1 VNHRISRLLGAWMV
15 GCAVLALAAT
25 YYQAVTADRLAASPA
40 NPRVANVE
48 KGIWRGSIV
57 DRNGEILAESL
68 ERGLESRVYRGPGSL
83 APLVGY
89 AHPTLGRSGLE
100 SAMDQWLA
108 GRGWSYSRTGLLSTI
123 SQQPDRGYSVRLTI
137 DLRTQRACEA
147 ALAGRRGAVVVVDAA
162 SGEVLAAAS
171 SPWVHQAALESAW
184 DTVIA
189 REDSPLICRPLAGL
203 YPPGS
208 TIKPAIAGAA
218 IDMGLAGSGTVY
230 DCRGSIRAGGT
241 IISDA
246 AGAHGSI
253 DLQTAIALSCNTAFV
268 HLSLEAGARL
278 PEALAGFYLCR
289 SLPLDVPTAAAAFS
303 GEAGDD
309 VLGQLAI
316 GQGDLV
322 VTPLH
327 VAMMAAAVVNHGVM
341 MRPRLVTE
349 IRSASGAVVKR
360 SSPGVLCVPMS
371 AEAARI
377 VAGGMRAAVEW
388 GTARAA
394 NLPEYVVGGKT
405 GTAEN
410 PHGAPH
416 AWFVGYAQHAGRK
429 VVLSIIIENGGSG
442 GQVAAPLA
450 GSIFRA
456 VLSGR

>member
-1 VNHRISRLLGAWMV
+1 MV

-25 YYQAVTADRLAASPA
+25 YYQAAMADRLAASPA
-40 NPRVANVE
+40 NPRIANAE
-48 KGIWRGSIV
+48 KSIWRGSIL

-68 ERGLESRVYRGPGSL
+68 ERGLDSRVYRGPGSL
-83 APLVGY
+83 APLIGY
-89 AHPTLGRSGLE
+89 AHPTLGKSGLE
-100 SAMDQWLA
+100 SAMDQWLS
-108 GRGWSYSRTGLLSTI
+108 GRGWSYSRTGLLSTM
-123 SQQPDRGYSVRLTI
+123 SRQPDRGYSVRLTI
-137 DLRTQRACEA
+137 DSRVQRACEA
-147 ALAGRRGAVVVVDAA
+147 ALAGRRGAAVAVDAA

-171 SPWVHQAALESAW
+171 CPWVHPALSESAW

-189 REDSPLICRPLAGL
+189 REDSPLICRPLVGL

-253 DLQTAIALSCNTAFV
+253 DLRAAIALSCNTTFV
-268 HLSLEAGARL
+268 HLALKAGPGL
-278 PEALAGFYLCR
+278 PEALSGFYLGGA
-289 SLPLDVPTAAAAFS
+289 LPLDAPTAAGMLS
-303 GEAGDD
+303 SEAGDD
-309 VLGQLAI
+309 ALGQLAI

-327 VAMMAAAVVNHGVM
+327 VAMIAAAVVNHGVM
-341 MRPRLVTE
+341 MRPRLVAE
-349 IRSASGAVVKR
+349 IRSADGAVVTR

-371 AEAARI
+371 ADAARI
-377 VAGGMRAAVEW
+377 VAAGMRDAVEW

-394 NLPEYVVGGKT
+394 NLPEYAVGGKT

-429 VVLSIIIENGGSG
+429 VVLAIIIENGGSG
-442 GQVAAPLA
+442 GQAAAPLA
-450 GSIFRA
+450 GGIFRA

>member
-1 VNHRISRLLGAWMV
+1 
-15 GCAVLALAAT
+15 
-25 YYQAVTADRLAASPA
+25 
-40 NPRVANVE
+40 
-48 KGIWRGSIV
+48 
-57 DRNGEILAESL
+57 
-68 ERGLESRVYRGPGSL
+68 
-83 APLVGY
+83 
-89 AHPTLGRSGLE
+89 
-100 SAMDQWLA
+100 
-108 GRGWSYSRTGLLSTI
+108 
-123 SQQPDRGYSVRLTI
+123 
-137 DLRTQRACEA
+137 
-147 ALAGRRGAVVVVDAA
+147 
-162 SGEVLAAAS
+162 
-171 SPWVHQAALESAW
+171 
-184 DTVIA
+184 
-189 REDSPLICRPLAGL
+189 
-203 YPPGS
+203 
-208 TIKPAIAGAA
+208 
-218 IDMGLAGSGTVY
+218 VY

>member
-1 VNHRISRLLGAWMV
+1 MV

-25 YYQAVTADRLAASPA
+25 YYQAAMADRLAASPA
-40 NPRVANVE
+40 NPRIANAE
-48 KGIWRGSIV
+48 KSIWRGSIL

-68 ERGLESRVYRGPGSL
+68 ERGLDSRVYRGPGSL
-83 APLVGY
+83 APLIGY
-89 AHPTLGRSGLE
+89 AHPTLGKSGLE
-100 SAMDQWLA
+100 SAMDQWLS
-108 GRGWSYSRTGLLSTI
+108 GRGWSYSRTGLLSTM
-123 SQQPDRGYSVRLTI
+123 SRQPDRGYSVRLTI
-137 DLRTQRACEA
+137 DSRVQRACEA
-147 ALAGRRGAVVVVDAA
+147 ALAGRRGAAVAVDAA

-171 SPWVHQAALESAW
+171 CPWVHPALSESAW

-189 REDSPLICRPLAGL
+189 REDSPLICRPLVGL

-253 DLQTAIALSCNTAFV
+253 DLRAAIALSCNTTFV
-268 HLSLEAGARL
+268 HLALKAGPGL
-278 PEALAGFYLCR
+278 PEALSGFYLGGA
-289 SLPLDVPTAAAAFS
+289 LPLDAPTAAGMLS
-303 GEAGDD
+303 SEAGDD
-309 VLGQLAI
+309 ALGQLAI

-327 VAMMAAAVVNHGVM
+327 VAMIAAAVVNHGVM
-341 MRPRLVTE
+341 MRPRLVAE
-349 IRSASGAVVKR
+349 IRSADGAVVTR

-371 AEAARI
+371 ADAARI
-377 VAGGMRAAVEW
+377 VAAGMRDAVEW

-394 NLPEYVVGGKT
+394 NLPEYAVGGKT

-442 GQVAAPLA
+442 GQAAAPLA
-450 GSIFRA
+450 GGIFRA

>member
-1 VNHRISRLLGAWMV
+1 
-15 GCAVLALAAT
+15 
-25 YYQAVTADRLAASPA
+25 
-40 NPRVANVE
+40 
-48 KGIWRGSIV
+48 
-57 DRNGEILAESL
+57 
-68 ERGLESRVYRGPGSL
+68 
-83 APLVGY
+83 
-89 AHPTLGRSGLE
+89 
-100 SAMDQWLA
+100 
-108 GRGWSYSRTGLLSTI
+108 
-123 SQQPDRGYSVRLTI
+123 
-137 DLRTQRACEA
+137 
-147 ALAGRRGAVVVVDAA
+147 VDAA

-171 SPWVHQAALESAW
+171 CPWVHPALSESAW

-189 REDSPLICRPLAGL
+189 REDSPLICRPLVGL

-253 DLQTAIALSCNTAFV
+253 DLRAAIALSCNTTFV
-268 HLSLEAGARL
+268 HLALKAGPGL
-278 PEALAGFYLCR
+278 PEALSGFYLGR
-289 SLPLDVPTAAAAFS
+289 ALPLDAPTAAGMLS
-303 GEAGDD
+303 SEAGDD
-309 VLGQLAI
+309 ALGQLAI

-327 VAMMAAAVVNHGVM
+327 VAMIAAAVVNHGVM
-341 MRPRLVTE
+341 MRPRLVAE
-349 IRSASGAVVKR
+349 IRSADGAVVTR

-371 AEAARI
+371 ADAARI
-377 VAGGMRAAVEW
+377 VAAGMRDAVEW

-394 NLPEYVVGGKT
+394 NLPEYAVGGKT

-429 VVLSIIIENGGSG
+429 VVLAIIIENGGSG
-442 GQVAAPLA
+442 GQAAAPLA
-450 GSIFRA
+450 GGIFRA

>member
-1 VNHRISRLLGAWMV
+1 MV

-25 YYQAVTADRLAASPA
+25 YYQAAMADRLAASPA
-40 NPRVANVE
+40 NPRIANAE
-48 KGIWRGSIV
+48 ESIWRGSIL

-68 ERGLESRVYRGPGSL
+68 ERGLDSRVYRGPGSL
-83 APLVGY
+83 APLIGY
-89 AHPTLGRSGLE
+89 AHPTLGKSGLE
-100 SAMDQWLA
+100 SAMDQWLS
-108 GRGWSYSRTGLLSTI
+108 GRGWSYSRTGLLSTM
-123 SQQPDRGYSVRLTI
+123 SRQPDRGYSVRLTI
-137 DLRTQRACEA
+137 DSRVQRACEA
-147 ALAGRRGAVVVVDAA
+147 ALAGRRGAAVAVDAA

-171 SPWVHQAALESAW
+171 CPWVHPALSESAW

-189 REDSPLICRPLAGL
+189 REDSPLICRPLVGL

-253 DLQTAIALSCNTAFV
+253 DLRAAIALSCNTTFV
-268 HLSLEAGARL
+268 HLALKAGPGL
-278 PEALAGFYLCR
+278 PEALSGFYLGGA
-289 SLPLDVPTAAAAFS
+289 LPLDAPTAAGMLS
-303 GEAGDD
+303 SEAGDD
-309 VLGQLAI
+309 ALGQLAI

-327 VAMMAAAVVNHGVM
+327 VAMIAAAVVNHGVM
-341 MRPRLVTE
+341 MRPRLVAE
-349 IRSASGAVVKR
+349 IRSADGAVVTR

-371 AEAARI
+371 ADAARI
-377 VAGGMRAAVEW
+377 VAAGMRDAVEW

-394 NLPEYVVGGKT
+394 NLPEYAVGGKT

-429 VVLSIIIENGGSG
+429 VVLAIIIENGGSG
-442 GQVAAPLA
+442 GQAAAPLA
-450 GSIFRA
+450 GGIFRA

>member
-1 VNHRISRLLGAWMV
+1 MV

-25 YYQAVTADRLAASPA
+25 YYQAAMADRLAASPA
-40 NPRVANVE
+40 NPRIANAE
-48 KGIWRGSIV
+48 QSIWRGSIL

-68 ERGLESRVYRGPGSL
+68 ERGLDSRVYRGPGSL
-83 APLVGY
+83 APLIGY
-89 AHPTLGRSGLE
+89 AHPTLGKSGLE
-100 SAMDQWLA
+100 SAMDQWLS
-108 GRGWSYSRTGLLSTI
+108 GRGWSYSRTGLLSTM
-123 SQQPDRGYSVRLTI
+123 SRQPDRGYSVRLTI
-137 DLRTQRACEA
+137 DSRVQRACEA
-147 ALAGRRGAVVVVDAA
+147 ALAGRRGAAVAVDAA

-171 SPWVHQAALESAW
+171 CPWVHPALSESAW

-189 REDSPLICRPLAGL
+189 REDSPLICRPLVGL

-253 DLQTAIALSCNTAFV
+253 DLRTAIALSCNTTFV
-268 HLSLEAGARL
+268 HLALKAGPGL
-278 PEALAGFYLCR
+278 PEALSGFYLGR
-289 SLPLDVPTAAAAFS
+289 ALPLDAPTAAGMLS
-303 GEAGDD
+303 SEAGDD
-309 VLGQLAI
+309 ALGQLAI

-327 VAMMAAAVVNHGVM
+327 VAMIAAAVVNHGVM
-341 MRPRLVTE
+341 MRPRLVAE
-349 IRSASGAVVKR
+349 IRSADGAVVTR

-371 AEAARI
+371 ADAARI
-377 VAGGMRAAVEW
+377 VAAGMRDAVEW

-394 NLPEYVVGGKT
+394 SLPEYRVGGKT

-429 VVLSIIIENGGSG
+429 VVLSMIIENGGSG
-442 GQVAAPLA
+442 GRAAAPLA

>member
-1 VNHRISRLLGAWMV
+1 MV

-25 YYQAVTADRLAASPA
+25 YYQAAMADRLAASPA
-40 NPRVANVE
+40 NPRIANAE
-48 KGIWRGSIV
+48 KSIWRGSIL

-68 ERGLESRVYRGPGSL
+68 ERGLDSRVYRGPGSL
-83 APLVGY
+83 APLIGY
-89 AHPTLGRSGLE
+89 AHPTLGKSGLE
-100 SAMDQWLA
+100 SAMDQWLS
-108 GRGWSYSRTGLLSTI
+108 GRGWSYSRTGLLSTM
-123 SQQPDRGYSVRLTI
+123 SRQPDRGYSVRLTI
-137 DLRTQRACEA
+137 DSRVQRACEA
-147 ALAGRRGAVVVVDAA
+147 ALAGRRGAAVAVDAA

-171 SPWVHQAALESAW
+171 CPWVHPALSESAW

-189 REDSPLICRPLAGL
+189 REDSPLICRPLVGL

-253 DLQTAIALSCNTAFV
+253 DLRAAIALSCNTTFV
-268 HLSLEAGARL
+268 HLALKAGPGL
-278 PEALAGFYLCR
+278 PEALSGFYLGR
-289 SLPLDVPTAAAAFS
+289 ALPLDAPTAAGMLS
-303 GEAGDD
+303 SEAGDD
-309 VLGQLAI
+309 ALGQLAI

-327 VAMMAAAVVNHGVM
+327 VAMIAAAVVNHGVM
-341 MRPRLVTE
+341 MRPRLVAE
-349 IRSASGAVVKR
+349 IRSADGAVVTR

-371 AEAARI
+371 ADAARI
-377 VAGGMRAAVEW
+377 VAAGMRDAVEW

-394 NLPEYVVGGKT
+394 NLPEYAVGGKT

-416 AWFVGYAQHAGRK
+416 AWFVGYARHAGRK

-442 GQVAAPLA
+442 GQAAAPLA
-450 GSIFRA
+450 GGIFRA

>member
-1 VNHRISRLLGAWMV
+1 MV

-25 YYQAVTADRLAASPA
+25 YYQAAMADRLAASPA
-40 NPRVANVE
+40 NPRIANAE
-48 KGIWRGSIV
+48 KSIWRGSIL

-68 ERGLESRVYRGPGSL
+68 ERGLDSRVYRGPGSL
-83 APLVGY
+83 APLIGY
-89 AHPTLGRSGLE
+89 AHPTLGKSGLE
-100 SAMDQWLA
+100 SAMDQWLS
-108 GRGWSYSRTGLLSTI
+108 GRGWSYSRTGLLSTM
-123 SQQPDRGYSVRLTI
+123 SRQPDRGYSVRLTI
-137 DLRTQRACEA
+137 DSRVQRACEA
-147 ALAGRRGAVVVVDAA
+147 ALAGRRGAAVAVDAA

-171 SPWVHQAALESAW
+171 CPWVHPALSESAW

-189 REDSPLICRPLAGL
+189 REDSPLICRPLVGL

-253 DLQTAIALSCNTAFV
+253 DLRAAIALSCNTTFV
-268 HLSLEAGARL
+268 HLALKAGPGL
-278 PEALAGFYLCR
+278 PEALSGFYLGR
-289 SLPLDVPTAAAAFS
+289 ALPLDAPTAAGMLS
-303 GEAGDD
+303 SEAGDD
-309 VLGQLAI
+309 ALGQLAI

-327 VAMMAAAVVNHGVM
+327 VAMIAAAVVNHGVM
-341 MRPRLVTE
+341 MRPRLVAE
-349 IRSASGAVVKR
+349 IRSADGAVVTR

-371 AEAARI
+371 ADAARI
-377 VAGGMRAAVEW
+377 VAAGMRDAVEW

-394 NLPEYVVGGKT
+394 NLPEYAVGGKT

-429 VVLSIIIENGGSG
+429 VVLAIIIENGGSG
-442 GQVAAPLA
+442 GQAAAPLA
-450 GSIFRA
+450 GGIFRA

>member
-1 VNHRISRLLGAWMV
+1 MV

-25 YYQAVTADRLAASPA
+25 YYQAAMADRLAASPA
-40 NPRVANVE
+40 NPRIANAE
-48 KGIWRGSIV
+48 KSIWRGSIL

-68 ERGLESRVYRGPGSL
+68 ERGLDSRVYRGPGSL
-83 APLVGY
+83 APLIGY
-89 AHPTLGRSGLE
+89 AHPTLGKSGLE
-100 SAMDQWLA
+100 SAMDQWLS
-108 GRGWSYSRTGLLSTI
+108 GRGWSYSRTGLLSTM
-123 SQQPDRGYSVRLTI
+123 SRQPDRGYSVRLTI
-137 DLRTQRACEA
+137 DSRVQRACEA
-147 ALAGRRGAVVVVDAA
+147 ALAGRRGAAVAVDAA

-171 SPWVHQAALESAW
+171 CPWVHPALSESAW

-189 REDSPLICRPLAGL
+189 REDSPLICRPLVGL

-253 DLQTAIALSCNTAFV
+253 DLRAAIALSCNTTFV
-268 HLSLEAGARL
+268 HLALKAGPGL
-278 PEALAGFYLCR
+278 PEALSGFYLGGA
-289 SLPLDVPTAAAAFS
+289 LPLDAPTAAGMLS
-303 GEAGDD
+303 SEAGDD
-309 VLGQLAI
+309 ALGQLAI

-327 VAMMAAAVVNHGVM
+327 VAMIAAAVVNHGVM
-341 MRPRLVTE
+341 MRPRLVAE
-349 IRSASGAVVKR
+349 IRSADGAVVTR

-371 AEAARI
+371 ADAARI
-377 VAGGMRAAVEW
+377 VAAGMRDAVEW

-394 NLPEYVVGGKT
+394 NLPEYAVGGKT

-429 VVLSIIIENGGSG
+429 VVLSIIVENGGSG
-442 GQVAAPLA
+442 GHVAAPLA

>member
-1 VNHRISRLLGAWMV
+1 MV

-40 NPRVANVE
+40 NPRIANAE

-57 DRNGEILAESL
+57 DRNGEVLAESL
-68 ERGLESRVYRGPGSL
+68 ERGADSRVYRGPGSL

-89 AHPTLGRSGLE
+89 AHPTLGKSGLE
-100 SAMDQWLA
+100 STMDPWLT

-123 SQQPDRGYSVRLTI
+123 SRQPERGYSVRLTI
-137 DLRTQRACEA
+137 DSHTQRACEA
-147 ALAGRRGAVVVVDAA
+147 ALAGRRGAAVVLDAA
-162 SGEVLAAAS
+162 NGEVLAAAS
-171 SPWVHQAALESAW
+171 CPWVHPALLESAW

-218 IDMGLAGSGTVY
+218 IDMGLASSGTVY
-230 DCRGSIRAGGT
+230 DCRGSIRAGGA

-253 DLQTAIALSCNTAFV
+253 DLGTAIALSCNTAFV
-268 HLSLEAGARL
+268 HLALEAGARL
-278 PEALAGFYLCR
+278 PEALGKFYLSR
-289 SLPLDVPTAAAAFS
+289 SLPLDAPMAAGTLS
-303 GEAGDD
+303 GEASDEA
-309 VLGQLAI
+309 LGQLAI

-327 VAMMAAAVVNHGVM
+327 VAMIAAAVVNHGVM
-341 MRPRLVTE
+341 MRPRLVAE
-349 IRSASGAVVKR
+349 IYSDSGAVVKR
-360 SSPGVLCVPMS
+360 SSPGVLGVPMT

-377 VAGGMRAAVEW
+377 VAGGMLEAVEW

-394 NLPEYVVGGKT
+394 NLPDYVVGGKT

-416 AWFVGYAQHAGRK
+416 AWFAGFTQHAGRK
-429 VVLSIIIENGGSG
+429 VALAIIIENGGSG

-450 GSIFRA
+450 GSVFRA

>member
-1 VNHRISRLLGAWMV
+1 MV
-15 GCAVLALAAT
+15 GCAVLVLAAT

-40 NPRVANVE
+40 NPRIANAE
-48 KGIWRGSIV
+48 KSIWRGSIV

-68 ERGLESRVYRGPGSL
+68 ERGLDSRVYRGPGSL
-83 APLVGY
+83 APLIGY
-89 AHPTLGRSGLE
+89 AHPTLGKSGLE
-100 SAMDQWLA
+100 STMDQWLS
-108 GRGWSYSRTGLLSTI
+108 GRGQPYSCTGLLSTI
-123 SQQPDRGYSVRLTI
+123 SRQPDRGYSVRLTI
-137 DLRTQRACEA
+137 DSRVQRACEA
-147 ALAGRRGAVVVVDAA
+147 ALAGRRGAAVVVDAA

-171 SPWVHQAALESAW
+171 CPWVHPALSESAW

-189 REDSPLICRPLAGL
+189 RDDSPLICRPFVGL

-208 TIKPAIAGAA
+208 TIKLAIAGVA

-246 AGAHGSI
+246 AGAHGRI
-253 DLQTAIALSCNTAFV
+253 DLRAAIALSCNTAFV
-268 HLSLEAGARL
+268 HLALEAGPRL
-278 PEALAGFYLCR
+278 PEALAGFCLAR
-289 SLPLDVPTAAAAFS
+289 ALPLDVPTAAGMLS
-303 GEAGDD
+303 GETGDD
-309 VLGQLAI
+309 ALGQLAI

-327 VAMMAAAVVNHGVM
+327 VAMIAAAVVNHGVM
-341 MRPRLVTE
+341 MRPRLVAE
-349 IRSASGAVVKR
+349 IRSAGGAVVTR

-377 VAGGMRAAVEW
+377 VAGGMRDAVEW

-394 NLPEYVVGGKT
+394 SLPEYRVGGKT

-429 VVLSIIIENGGSG
+429 VVLSIIVENGGSG
-442 GQVAAPLA
+442 GQAAAPLA
-450 GSIFRA
+450 GSVFRA

>member
-1 VNHRISRLLGAWMV
+1 MNHRIGRLLGSWMV

-40 NPRVANVE
+40 NPRIANAE
-48 KGIWRGSIV
+48 KSIWRGSIV

-68 ERGLESRVYRGPGSL
+68 ERGLDSRMYRGPGSL
-83 APLVGY
+83 APLIGY
-89 AHPTLGRSGLE
+89 AHPTLGKSGLE
-100 SAMDQWLA
+100 SAMDQWLS

-123 SQQPDRGYSVRLTI
+123 SRQPDRGYSVRLTI
-137 DLRTQRACEA
+137 DSGVQRACEA
-147 ALAGRRGAVVVVDAA
+147 ALAGRRGAAVVVDAA

-171 SPWVHQAALESAW
+171 CPWVHPTLSESAW
-184 DTVIA
+184 DTVVT
-189 REDSPLICRPLAGL
+189 REDSPLICRPLVGL

-218 IDMGLAGSGTVY
+218 IDMGLAGSKTVY

-241 IISDA
+241 VISDA

-253 DLQTAIALSCNTAFV
+253 DLRTAIALSCNTAFV
-268 HLSLEAGARL
+268 HLALKAGPRL
-278 PEALAGFYLCR
+278 PEALAGFCLGR
-289 SLPLDVPTAAAAFS
+289 ALPLDAPTAAGMLS

-309 VLGQLAI
+309 ALGQLAI
-316 GQGDLV
+316 GQGHLV

-327 VAMMAAAVVNHGVM
+327 VAMIAAAVVNHGVM
-341 MRPRLVTE
+341 MRPRLIAE
-349 IRSASGAVVKR
+349 IRSAGGAVVTR

-371 AEAARI
+371 ADSARI
-377 VAGGMRAAVEW
+377 VAAGMRDAVEW

-394 NLPEYVVGGKT
+394 NLPEYRVGGKT

-429 VVLSIIIENGGSG
+429 VVLSMIIENGGSG
-442 GQVAAPLA
+442 GRAAAPLA

>member
-1 VNHRISRLLGAWMV
+1 MV

-25 YYQAVTADRLAASPA
+25 YYQAAMADRLAASPA
-40 NPRVANVE
+40 NPRIANAE
-48 KGIWRGSIV
+48 KSIWRGSIL

-68 ERGLESRVYRGPGSL
+68 ERGLDSRVYRGPGSL
-83 APLVGY
+83 APLIGY
-89 AHPTLGRSGLE
+89 AHPTLGKSGLE
-100 SAMDQWLA
+100 SAMDQWLS
-108 GRGWSYSRTGLLSTI
+108 GRGWSYSRTGLLSTM
-123 SQQPDRGYSVRLTI
+123 SRQPDRGYSVRLTI
-137 DLRTQRACEA
+137 DSRVQGACEA
-147 ALAGRRGAVVVVDAA
+147 ALAGRRGAAVAVDAA

-171 SPWVHQAALESAW
+171 CPWVHPALSESAW

-189 REDSPLICRPLAGL
+189 REDSPLICRPLVGL

-253 DLQTAIALSCNTAFV
+253 DLRAAIALSCNTTFV
-268 HLSLEAGARL
+268 HLALKAGPGL
-278 PEALAGFYLCR
+278 PEALSGFYLGGA
-289 SLPLDVPTAAAAFS
+289 LPLDAPTAAGMLS
-303 GEAGDD
+303 SEAGDD
-309 VLGQLAI
+309 ALGQLAI

-327 VAMMAAAVVNHGVM
+327 VAMIAAAVVNHGVM
-341 MRPRLVTE
+341 MRPRLVAE
-349 IRSASGAVVKR
+349 IRSADGAVVTR

-371 AEAARI
+371 ADAARI
-377 VAGGMRAAVEW
+377 VAAGMRDAVEW

-394 NLPEYVVGGKT
+394 NLPEYAVGGKT

-429 VVLSIIIENGGSG
+429 VVLAIIIENGGSG
-442 GQVAAPLA
+442 GQAAAPLA
-450 GSIFRA
+450 GGIFRA

>member
-1 VNHRISRLLGAWMV
+1 MNHRIGRLLGAWMV

-25 YYQAVTADRLAASPA
+25 YYQGVIADRLASSPA
-40 NPRVANVE
+40 NPRVANAE
-48 KGIWRGSIV
+48 KSVWRGSIL
-57 DRNGEILAESL
+57 DRNGEILAEST
-68 ERGLESRVYRGPGSL
+68 ERGLDSRVYRGPGSL

-89 AHPTLGRSGLE
+89 AHLTLGKSGLE
-100 SAMDQWLA
+100 SAMDPWLA

-137 DLRTQRACEA
+137 DSRTQRACEA
-147 ALAGRRGAVVVVDAA
+147 ALAGRRGAAVVVDAA
-162 SGEVLAAAS
+162 SGEVLAVAS
-171 SPWVHQAALESAW
+171 CPWVHPALLESAW

-246 AGAHGSI
+246 SGAHGNI
-253 DLQTAIALSCNTAFV
+253 DLETAIALSCNTAFV
-268 HLSLEAGARL
+268 HLALEAGPRL
-278 PEALAGFYLCR
+278 PEALFGFRLSR
-289 SLPLDVPTAAAAFS
+289 SLPLEAPTAVGMLS
-303 GEAGDD
+303 GKASDD
-309 VLGQLAI
+309 ALGQLAI

-327 VAMMAAAVVNHGVM
+327 VAMIAAAVVNHGVM
-341 MRPRLVTE
+341 MRPRLVAE
-349 IRSASGAVVKR
+349 IRSVGGAVVKR
-360 SSPGVLCVPMS
+360 SSPSVLCVPMS

-377 VAGGMRAAVEW
+377 VAGGMRDAVEW

-394 NLPEYVVGGKT
+394 SLPEYAVGGKT